1 MADPAQLALPCHLPL
16 RANRQRAWPRH
27 AGTRPATSTLLACI
41 PDGLDVSCA
50 QLDPEHKNRISHRG
64 QAMAALAPHLVA
76 LLSQGAPAAEPGEE
90 R

>member
-1 MADPAQLALPCHLPL
+1 MTPADQGPDPVL
-16 RANRQRAWPRH
+16 R
-27 AGTRPATSTLLACI
+27 

>member
-1 MADPAQLALPCHLPL
+1 MLGQLRLARSRLLLEPVGDGGFGYDPIL
-16 RANRQRAWPRH
+16 R
-27 AGTRPATSTLLACI
+27 

-76 LLSQGAPAAEPGEE
+76 LLAQDAPEAQQGQG